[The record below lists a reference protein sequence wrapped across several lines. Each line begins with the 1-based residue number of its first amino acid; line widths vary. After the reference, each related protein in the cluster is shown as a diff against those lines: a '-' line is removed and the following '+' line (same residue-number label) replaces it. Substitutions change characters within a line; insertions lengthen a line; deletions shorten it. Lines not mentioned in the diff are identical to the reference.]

1 MTRQRKPSPSIDF
14 GYPTPAD
21 GPVPAFNSIE
31 EEAEFWDTHD
41 LTDFVKEDEGPVEL
55 HFGPDVGKPVTVRF
69 DHGDR
74 GELDRRAEELGVDTA
89 TLVRMWIEERLHRE
103 AS

>member
-1 MTRQRKPSPSIDF
+1 MTKHKKLAPSIDF

-21 GPVPAFNSIE
+21 GPVPVFNSIE

-41 LTDFVKEDEGPVEL
+41 LTDFIKDDDVEIDL
-55 HFGPDVGKPVTVRF
+55 VLGPDFSSILRVPLEAA
-69 DHGDR
+69 DID
-74 GELDRRAEELGVDTA
+74 ELGRRADEMGVEATA
-89 TLVRMWIEERLHRE
+89 LARMWIEERLRRE

>member
-1 MTRQRKPSPSIDF
+1 MTKQRKPQPSVDF

-41 LTDFVKEDEGPVEL
+41 LTDFIREDAEEIEL
-55 HFGPDVGKPVTVRF
+55 VLGQDFGSEIVVPLAGRDI
-69 DHGDR
+69 D
-74 GELDRRAEELGVDTA
+74 ELGRRADELGVGITELA
-89 TLVRMWIEERLHRE
+89 RMWIEEHLRKE